1 MMTKSTSTDAP
12 THVLRGILVPI
23 DWDGDQVRTLALET
37 DGEGE
42 YLVEVPMRQSFT
54 RDIGEYETEWQT
66 CEDCN
71 GEKQI
76 EEEIEAKE

>member
-1 MMTKSTSTDAP
+1 
-12 THVLRGILVPI
+12 
-23 DWDGDQVRTLALET
+23 
-37 DGEGE
+37 
-42 YLVEVPMRQSFT
+42 MRESFT

-76 EEEIEAKE
+76 EEEEDE

>member
-1 MMTKSTSTDAP
+1 
-12 THVLRGILVPI
+12 
-23 DWDGDQVRTLALET
+23 
-37 DGEGE
+37 
-42 YLVEVPMRQSFT
+42 MRQSFT

-76 EEEIEAKE
+76 EEEEDE